1 MPKQDKEKAKMWDF
15 AFLEAV
21 RFARSEQAGNPRFLY
36 HYGDIICGLILTGSL
51 LCGIMFFMKPKPYPE
66 AQLNRFMGKMGDTF
80 DYAINDCKI
89 DGAEFVK
96 MFVASTVCKKIENGE
111 ASYISGKSGIEIAI
125 ECVYE
130 ITGKALSV
138 EPSEKFSRSA
148 QYWCGWAVC
157 YYQWWSS
164 RKYADIF
171 KAVSFEDMLGL
182 YTTLHEASVEKFAS
196 VLDERVR
203 AAYPETNLKRIRTA
217 YGCSQRALAEMSG
230 VNLRSIQMYEQR
242 NKDINKAQSESLYR
256 IAKAL
261 GCTMEDLLEE

>member
-1 MPKQDKEKAKMWDF
+1 MVMRA
-15 AFLEAV
+15 
-21 RFARSEQAGNPRFLY
+21 
-36 HYGDIICGLILTGSL
+36 
-51 LCGIMFFMKPKPYPE
+51 YPE
-66 AQLNRFMGKMGDTF
+66 TYLNRAMSIMGDAF

-96 MFVASTVCKKIENGE
+96 MFATSTACKKIENGE
-111 ASYISGKSGIEIAI
+111 ASYLSGKSGIEIAI

-130 ITGKALSV
+130 MTGKEIFV
-138 EPSEKFSRSA
+138 EPSEKFNRSA

-182 YTTLHEASVEKFAS
+182 YPTLHEASVEKFAS
-196 VLDERVR
+196 VLDEKVR

-217 YGCSQRALAEMSG
+217 YGCSQRELSKMSG
-230 VNLRSIQMYEQR
+230 VSLRSIQMYEQR
-242 NKDINKAQSESLYR
+242 NKDINKAQSDSLYR
-256 IAKAL
+256 LAKAL
-261 GCTMEDLLEE
+261 GCTMEDLLED